1 MDPSTPTA
9 AAAQSLELGAEIGS
23 GAIARVVRVRDRATG
38 QIYAGKI
45 LHPRHR
51 RDPTATARFHRE
63 AELAR
68 RLRHPNLVTVHGTGV
83 IEGETA
89 LLMELVEGHTL
100 ATHLARRGTLPP
112 DELASLSLGIAS
124 GLAYAH
130 ATGVVHRD
138 LKPANVLL
146 ACSDGA
152 GPTPPVPKIADFGMA
167 RAASFAHADRRA
179 MTVLGTPA
187 YMAPECL
194 EPLAVDPRTDLY
206 ALGCMMFEMAT
217 GQPPYA
223 GSTPFSVLQA
233 HRDAPIPE
241 LPEAYAGPLASLVAR
256 LLAKAPGDRPQSATV
271 VVDELTAITS
281 GERTP
286 SGGSLPQL
294 RSRTEPSTD
303 EGRCA
308 GCEATVLPEL
318 RLCFACGLIQARL
331 EHGPNTVFICGPGK
345 PTHKL
350 DTARRDALVQWMRHN
365 EAAGLSP
372 RELEHRIPRLP
383 FPFVSEVS
391 DASAATIVE
400 SLRRLDLDA
409 TWLRGGRHAHP
420 GIQKLAMALTGRKL
434 TVLGAIFGV
443 PFMVH
448 PMLGLLT
455 LIPALL
461 IGTPIFYV
469 LSTREAGRPALPRAV
484 PPPEPLPPTLRGY
497 LDRLHDVVPH
507 IEQRR
512 YRDALRA
519 VVNRAVGLT
528 RATPAQLRPSID
540 AEMSH
545 AVNLAAVA
553 SQRMDTLDREMS
565 RPDFDPSDP
574 HHRSLLHER
583 DMWSARLLDLTA
595 TLDAL
600 AARQSAAQARL
611 QAAETEEIVASLRV
625 MVESL
630 EEVQRR

>member
-1 MDPSTPTA
+1 MDPSTLTA
-9 AAAQSLELGAEIGS
+9 ATESLELGAEIGS
-23 GAIARVVRVRDRATG
+23 GAIARVVRIRDRTTG
-38 QIYAGKI
+38 QVYAGKI

-68 RLRHPNLVTVHGTGV
+68 RLRHPNLVTVHGTHV

-89 LLMELVEGHTL
+89 LLMELVQGHTL
-100 ATHLARRGTLPP
+100 ATHLAQRGALPP
-112 DELASLSLGIAS
+112 DELATLSLGIAS

-130 ATGVVHRD
+130 ASGVVHRD

-146 ACSDGA
+146 ACCNET
-152 GPTPPVPKIADFGMA
+152 GPISPTPKIADFGMA
-167 RAASFAHADRRA
+167 RAASFAHADHRA

-206 ALGCMMFEMAT
+206 ALGCMMFEMAS
-217 GQPPYA
+217 GHPPYA

-233 HRDAPIPE
+233 HRDTPIPE
-241 LPEAYAGPLASLVAR
+241 LPEAYAGPLASLITR
-256 LLAKAPGDRPQSATV
+256 LLAKAPGDRPQSATA
-271 VVDELTAITS
+271 VVDALEALARADQAAS
-281 GERTP
+281 M
-286 SGGSLPQL
+286 LP
-294 RSRTEPSTD
+294 RVRASTEPLAD

-308 GCEATVLPEL
+308 GCGATVLPEL

-365 EAAGLSP
+365 EAVGLSP

-391 DASAATIVE
+391 DASASTIVE

-469 LSTREAGRPALPRAV
+469 LSTREAGRPALPRAT
-484 PPPEPLPPTLRGY
+484 PPPEPLPPKLRGY
-497 LDRLHDVVPH
+497 LDRLHDVVPR

-553 SQRMDTLDREMS
+553 SQRMDVLDREMS

-583 DMWSARLLDLTA
+583 DTWSARLLDLTA

-600 AARQSAAQARL
+600 AARQSAAQVRL
-611 QAAETEEIVASLRV
+611 QAAQTDEIVASLRV